1 MLSPSWREIR
11 QCNGDSNSENFR
23 TGSILQRTSLAS
35 GVTEQAWLPLA
46 IAKLAFRDAVVHMKC
61 PRRLQYRDALQVG
74 QVQCDALTRRDE
86 TFQQGMTPYRLKDQ
100 ENLLQRG
107 PLHGFFV
114 FPVRVYLAC
123 AVSVRKGVIYKLDT
137 GDRVRVMEV
146 ANWFSEFAR
155 RPTKGKA

>member
-1 MLSPSWREIR
+1 MTATCLHSGCDAVSKLERIR

-114 FPVRVYLAC
+114 FPCSRLP
-123 AVSVRKGVIYKLDT
+123 GL
-137 GDRVRVMEV
+137 
-146 ANWFSEFAR
+146 R
-155 RPTKGKA
+155 RLSAEGSHL